1 MGKIGSHGCIRMR
14 NAELITLFDL
24 VAVGTTVNIRND

>member
-1 MGKIGSHGCIRMR
+1 MR
-14 NAELITLFDL
+14 NAELIRLFDL